1 MARWVRDDDDR
12 GDVHAAAE
20 AELAWF
26 RRRRFGVDP
35 DAAAGPEPSPAV
47 EVARLDEVRRRP
59 R

>member
-1 MARWVRDDDDR
+1 MARWVRDDDDDR

-35 DAAAGPEPSPAV
+35 VV